1 MHSIWQTA
9 AASAASL
16 YHRGCK
22 MGWCFIKRKNKERN
36 CSHEW
41 EITQNLHITRQHD
54 TPAYV
59 VPESKQTNVY
69 RICCKCLK
77 KETHVVEG
85 HIDHSKAYK
94 IFGGKDE

>member
-1 MHSIWQTA
+1 MFWFS
-9 AASAASL
+9 
-16 YHRGCK
+16 K
-22 MGWCFIKRKNKERN
+22 EKKKERA
-36 CSHEW
+36 CVHAW
-41 EITQNLHITRQHD
+41 EITQNLHVTRHHD

-94 IFGGKDE
+94 IFGGSDA